1 MGNLLEAKVIVKI
14 DGESNEF
21 IIDANLELKKLKKKI
36 EEKTNI
42 PVNDQEL
49 FKFGSEPLPDF
60 ISLKSLGINS
70 KSDLYLYKKNELFEI
85 KVSSRDYDYDD
96 KDNNFTIKIHKNMEI
111 SFIKQ
116 IIAGKADLKSGKY
129 IDNSFVFKSTVL
141 QDSRLVKD
149 YKIKKGSKIVV
160 TTSHKVG

>member
-1 MGNLLEAKVIVKI
+1 MGNLLETKVTVKI

-21 IIDANLELKKLKKKI
+21 IIDPNLELKKLKKKI

-42 PVNDQEL
+42 PVNNQEL

-111 SFIKQ
+111 SF
-116 IIAGKADLKSGKY
+116 
-129 IDNSFVFKSTVL
+129 
-141 QDSRLVKD
+141 VK
-149 YKIKKGSKIVV
+149 K
-160 TTSHKVG
+160 